1 MEKQR
6 GMEAKVFV
14 GCEISHD
21 LRHALIKSTTWK
33 QANIAWKNQGGGLKE
48 VKRGDDSYLG
58 FRSEGKNL
66 SLEEITHLI
75 ELIRTLIA
83 VHCPE
88 IDSGKLKIVLFPEIM
103 VA

>member
-6 GMEAKVFV
+6 GVEAKVFI

-33 QANIAWKNQGGGLKE
+33 QANIAWKNQGGGLEE
-48 VKRGDDSYLG
+48 VKRGDHSYLG
-58 FRSEGKNL
+58 LRSGEKNL
-66 SLEEITHLI
+66 SLEEITHHI
-75 ELIRTLIA
+75 ELIRSIIA

-88 IDSGKLKIVLFPEIM
+88 IDAGKLKIVLFPEIM